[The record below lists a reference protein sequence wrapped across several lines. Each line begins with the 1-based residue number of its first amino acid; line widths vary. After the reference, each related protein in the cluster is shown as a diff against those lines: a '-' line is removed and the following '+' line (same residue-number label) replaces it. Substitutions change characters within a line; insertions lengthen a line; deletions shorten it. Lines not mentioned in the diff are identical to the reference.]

1 MIKPAEQKL
10 APIMKNHLCDHMSCF
25 RMDEVLITQE
35 KRKAGKIKRNVS
47 KTVMLSKTGAIRLD
61 ALKSGRSLGGLL
73 FEPHS

>member
-47 KTVMLSKTGAIRLD
+47 KTVTLVTGATRLD
-61 ALKSGRSLGGLL
+61 ALKSGRSLRGLQ
-73 FEPHS
+73 HRY